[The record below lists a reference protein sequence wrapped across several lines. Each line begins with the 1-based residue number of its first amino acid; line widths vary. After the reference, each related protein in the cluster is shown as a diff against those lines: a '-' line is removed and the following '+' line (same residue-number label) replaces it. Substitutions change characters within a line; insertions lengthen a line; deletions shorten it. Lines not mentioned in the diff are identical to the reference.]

1 MAALSAVGISN
12 VTLLGSFVAGITTV
26 RSNPTANN
34 RIGVVDPTSTTI
46 TTRSMLSGANLRAV
60 LVSGV
65 GAGSTVIASNAFN
78 QTGGLGVNQI
88 IVNQGIN
95 YNRTLNLSSNYL
107 TFNAVNSNV
116 VVTPPASNIAAVGN
130 ASLNNNLV
138 VNQGSIIIPVNSTFT
153 SSVSTGALI
162 TTVFTST
169 SAWTAPSYVSNVSAL
184 LVAGGGGG
192 GYGNIITDGGGG
204 GAGGLVYNT
213 AIPVLSGQT
222 YTVTIGA
229 GGPTGAFSGMTG
241 MNGGPSV
248 FSVYAVSASTI
259 FGSISSLAAYGGGGG
274 ASTYVAV
281 AQAGAAGGSGGGG
294 AGGPGGAGGGTTGTY
309 VTPTQG
315 LSGGSGVA
323 VAPYGGGGGG
333 GAGTVGG
340 NAPTGGTTGG
350 SGGAGVTYPII
361 NTASYNSLAAGGTA
375 VGQLS
380 TNAVS
385 SYYWL
390 AGGGGGGFSSVQP
403 SGYSWAGAGGG
414 GGGIGGTIAFTNPGI
429 AGLSN
434 TGGGGGGGGTYNT
447 SPGGNGGS
455 GIIILSY
462 YNSTVVNTPI
472 PTSTTTYSN
481 SALIF
486 SPLLSGVSVT
496 QATIPMPVAVNI
508 ISATSNWIAPV
519 GVTSVSALIIG
530 GGGGG
535 ASAGG
540 GGGAG
545 GLVYNTNVSVVPGTV
560 YPIIIGSGGS
570 PGLSGTFNNG
580 SNGGN
585 TIFNNIVALGGGY
598 GATLLSAISA
608 SLGGPGGSGGGAS
621 YAPIPFGFSVSAML
635 VAGGG
640 GGGAGG
646 AGAGGVVYN
655 LNTPIV
661 AGNTYTV
668 TIGAGGV
675 GNTAA
680 TNTNTVGGNTI
691 FNGLTA
697 LGGGASTSVTSGS
710 AQLNGGS
717 GGGALFGT
725 NVSAPINVLLVG
737 AGGGGGGNAGAGG
750 GAGGVINV
758 LATIAQGTVYSV
770 TIGNGGVGGSGTAPF
785 SGTNGGNTVFNGL
798 TALGGG
804 AGGAYNTAISTSVN
818 GASGGSG
825 GGGAYYYLSNTI
837 LSAVAFKSTT
847 TWTAPVGV
855 TSVSALVVG
864 GGGTGANNAGNPG
877 PSAGAGAGGV
887 VYNTNYTVTQG
898 NNYTIQ
904 VGGGGSNSVF
914 DALTALAGGNG
925 NANGGSGGGNAS
937 ATQPTS
943 PSGGY
948 GNNGGSGGGGAGGG
962 AGAVGGS
969 GPGYGGNAGS
979 GGAGITF
986 PILSAAAVGQFTS
999 GNYYVA
1005 GGGGGD
1011 GSYVWSPGGGGI
1023 GGGGGGGPSGGA
1035 AGLANTGGG
1044 GGGGQGSY
1052 SGWSGGSGVIILAYY
1067 VNYYSALGGQGYSSQ
1082 GNAGGA
1088 GQNGVTGV
1096 STFYGGGG
1104 GGNTSIGTAATLTN
1118 AGNGGNGTSYTLSNV
1133 ASAGQLFN
1141 GNYYVAG
1148 GGGGGSSSGSNTGT
1162 GGLGGGGAG
1171 NGTSG
1176 TANTGGGGGG
1186 GVASGAGGTGGTGL
1200 VVVSSPVL
1208 LTTTGA
1214 PGFLVNGTN
1223 YVYTFSATGSLAYTA
1238 PTVVGGIAL
1247 QPISTSGGYG
1257 NVGGNSTS
1265 AINTSFVTSTPPGG
1279 GGGAGSA
1286 GANSSGIYGG
1296 AGGIGLTYPVLN
1308 TIGVGQYVPA
1318 TYSTLISGGFGVNT
1332 VSLSTGNS
1340 TNYQFGTG
1348 DFTIEAWTY
1357 SQNISANNNFNRII
1371 SVAGNYN
1378 SGIGAEMYLQLPT
1391 LSTCGVTFAI
1401 NGYNGG
1407 VNQNVTTTNL
1417 LSSNTWYHLA
1427 MTRKSGV
1434 LYGFINGVYQG
1445 SATATANISATN
1457 GVAIGN
1463 SHNQGAGG
1471 NGFAGY
1477 ISNVRL
1483 VSGTALYT
1491 TSFTVPTAPLSAIA
1505 GTVLLT
1511 CQNPTIT
1518 IDNSPYH
1525 VNFVTIG
1532 TVSISTAV
1540 VPFSG
1545 YNYYIAGGG
1554 GAGQGLSNNITAGG
1568 YGGGGVGVYNG
1579 TGTAGITNTG
1589 GGGGGGANYAG
1600 GAGGSGVTVIV
1611 SPYPF
1616 WVTGSPGISY
1626 YGSNYVYTFSAAGTF
1641 VAPYTNIPYPVLS
1654 AASLSLSSIGGSAL
1668 QPTSIYG
1675 GYGNAGGNGV
1685 GAFYGS
1691 TGGGGGAGQAGA
1703 TPALSGNS
1711 TNGGIGLLYTISG
1724 SALYYA
1730 GGGGGGQ
1737 WGTGAA
1743 GNGGQGG
1750 GGGGST
1756 AVGGIPGTS
1765 GGNGA
1770 LSGTAGGYAGNGA
1783 NGFGGGGGGGGSPLT
1798 GTLVYG
1804 GGAGGS
1810 GVVVIAYYP
1819 ASTTYTTVFSA
1830 TSAWTCPPNVTSI
1843 SALLVAGGGGG
1854 GQTEGGGGGAGGLIY
1869 YSSLSTVPGATYTIT
1884 VGGGGAGCP
1893 NNSSTYG
1900 TDYGASGGFSSL
1912 SGVAYPGF
1920 PNGVS
1925 LGTIAYVNGGG
1936 GGGSYNSTTNNAQSG
1951 GSGGGTGSGAAGN
1964 GGAGTISQNYIQGYA
1979 GGNGGANNYVGA
1991 GGGGSGGQ
1999 ALNLT
2004 YQSPGGNSTTV
2015 IDGYGG
2021 DGIYGIYPFVQNF
2034 QNVTRFYGNIT
2045 NDYLYIPS
2053 NSATALSTNNFT
2065 IEGWHYF
2072 TKPTANINNTIYSN
2086 YATNTAFAAGSGAI
2100 YYGKHTVVNGNMT
2113 FWSSNYSTTVPLL
2126 SDAALPTYGWMHYAV
2141 TRYGNVFTMYR
2152 NGTFAAS
2159 ATYTGSITLSSNV
2172 NYIGANGADQNAN
2185 YYGLIHSFRI
2195 VVGYPIYTSNFLPSV
2210 VSVSPLS
2217 SISGTQLLVCQTS
2230 AASAFN
2236 DYSVNNFAIS
2246 ARGLVTTTLQPVV
2259 QGLVGFGGG
2268 GGGGFYTAGSNA
2280 IITGGA
2286 GGLGGGGAGTT
2297 KFTPY
2302 AGAAAANNSGGGGG
2316 GGGWQGSS
2324 GGGGGNGGSGVVII
2338 QYTTGT
2344 IPVSSNVYYPPV
2356 ITTVTSTSAWTAP
2369 GTSNYYL
2376 ASAIIIGGGGGGGSS
2391 TNTTTYNGL
2400 TGITNLVAGGGG
2412 GSGSVLYS
2420 TNLIIPASAT
2430 YTFNIG
2436 TSGVGGTAG
2445 SAGGTGGTT
2454 SLVGGTPAFNYS
2466 LSAIGGG
2473 GGGGVN
2479 ALSGAPGGSGGG
2491 IAVNTGVV
2499 VLSSY
2504 NLIAQTFTTTSGITT
2519 WTCPPLVTSVSA
2531 LLVGG
2536 GGGAG
2541 AGWGG
2546 GGGGGGVIYTSS
2558 LSVTPGTI
2566 YTFSIGTSG
2575 IGSSSLSLPGSN
2587 GGNTIFNS
2595 LTALGGGGGGSSSA
2609 AANNGGSGGGAGV
2622 GNVTYGNA
2630 TQPSSTSSGLGNNGA
2645 AGTLTSS
2652 VSSGGGGGGAG
2663 SAGGATYGGI
2673 GIANT
2678 LTNYL
2683 STGQLSSGNYYVGT
2697 GGVGGTVNS
2706 FTLIPAGPLSSTVF
2720 TSTSAWTCPTN
2731 VFVVSALVVAGGG
2744 GGGGL
2749 AFAGG
2754 GGAGG
2759 AILSAINVTPGITYT
2774 ITVAGGG
2781 AGTSA
2786 SAPGSNGGNSSL
2798 SAAGFTTLS
2807 ASGGIGGNPGAG
2819 SGGNSGNGY
2828 IGGNGSPGAYNTG
2841 QVGGGGGGAG
2851 GNGGTGIQ
2859 STAAGAGGIG
2869 IYNLLT
2875 NSVSAGQLSAGNYY
2889 VGGGGGGGGNGYSGG
2904 AGGTG
2909 GLGGGGGGG
2918 GGSNG
2923 SSATANTGGGGGGD
2937 GYAGNSNQFTGG
2949 NGGSGIVVLL
2959 FTTGGVVSS
2968 VTTLSGSAIITATG
2982 TWTAPANVY
2991 SISAVVVGGGG
3002 GGGSWNGPGGGAG
3015 GLVLS
3020 AIAVT
3025 PGTTYPITIGSG
3037 GIGNYNGYQGNQ
3049 GINATNGGNTVAFS
3063 LTALGGGYASTYSSQ
3078 PAGNNGGSGG
3088 GAWSS
3093 YTPGNSIQFST
3104 YGYGLGNAGGAGQGV
3119 GNNYS
3124 ETAGGGGGAG
3134 SAGGAGGA
3142 SQTLQGTGGAG
3153 VTFAMFNLI
3162 SVGQL
3167 SAGPNGNSYYLAGG
3181 GGAGG
3186 NRYGGYG
3193 LAGAGGGGVGG
3204 VGQAGGPTNGGTGL
3218 SATGGGGG
3226 GAGYTNTNQ
3235 SGGAGGNGGSGVV
3248 AIYYT
3253 YSASIGSNAAVNSG
3267 GGGSGAGVSTG
3278 IGGNGGTGS
3287 LSLAYYSLSTSVNSI
3302 TNVTGFNT
3310 TYSVSGYFTTNA
3322 FISSGTWTVPPGV
3335 TSVSALLVAGGGG
3348 GARVGGAGGAGGV
3361 LYNTS
3366 TSVTPGQSLQVV
3378 IGSGGLGWVGDA
3390 QSGGQ
3395 ANNGGNTIFG
3405 SLTAIGGGGGGNYG
3419 NPNGSGGANG
3429 GSGGGGGRQNS
3440 GSSTNTGGSGI
3451 AGQGYAGGTLASPG
3465 AYATNSAGGGGGAGG
3480 IGQNGGSAAYT
3491 GIGGAGITN
3500 SLINLLSAGV
3510 YNPSYSNSFNGTNQY
3525 LTVSTNTGNTLGTE
3539 NFTLECWV
3547 NPTSRISLYPCILTN
3562 GNAVGAG
3569 QVSIFPDHSV
3579 NPGKYTLT
3587 INGVYPAITSTASVA
3602 YGSWTHIA
3610 LVRNNGVCTFYVNGV
3625 ANGTYTTSAALSGV
3639 GSYWYLGVTGD
3650 NIPQSYYNGYISN
3663 LRLVKGLAVYT
3674 TNFNPPTTQLLAIS
3688 GTQLLTCIAPN
3699 IVDISPNNSNFANNN
3714 NVLAVSSIVP
3724 PVSGNYYLGGG
3735 GTGSQYTIT
3744 YAGGLGGGGAGTIDS
3759 VTYPLS
3765 ASLIDGVPNTGGGG
3779 GGGRDTYVGGV
3790 WREGNGGSG
3799 LVILA
3804 YIVPA
3809 IPTSTV
3815 FNTTSAWTVPSY
3827 VTSVT
3832 ATIVA
3837 GGGGGGGGTS
3847 GQAGVSTS
3855 YIYSGSGGGGGAGGV
3870 LTRVINVTPGTS
3882 YTVTIGG
3889 GGAAG
3894 SATYGAYTA
3903 TNGFNSSLSSTTISL
3918 TAIGGGSGGQNSFS
3932 AGNGGSGGGGYNSQP
3947 GIAGQGN
3954 AGGSGGGGG
3963 AGGVGQAGGSGYANG
3978 GAGGIGI
3985 TNTLINSISAGQL
3998 SAGNYY
4004 LAGGGGSGGY
4014 ATVGNYNLNGPGGP
4028 GGGGGGNSGGGIA
4041 GTTNTGGGG
4050 GGAGASDYNS
4060 SAGGAGGS
4068 GIVIL
4073 SYIPNINAYT
4083 VLSATNSYVPGA
4095 GIVPTNTTL
4104 VYNASANNNYGST
4117 IIGYAGGTSV
4127 LLSSAPINTYSYLFN
4142 GSNSYLSIP
4151 TGTFYTP
4158 TLSTNGTSFGSN
4170 NFTIELWA
4178 YPLATPG
4185 AWTPILSVGSTGG
4198 GQEIRIGQ
4206 NINSTGNGYI
4216 IPSNTNSADSYS
4228 GSGTL
4233 TVGAWSHLALVR
4245 NGSTVTFYRN
4255 GQQVLQS
4262 TGVSFYFNNTGAV
4275 TLGYDKYA
4283 DGYFNGYISNVRIL
4297 NNTALYT
4304 TGFALSTVNL
4314 TNPLSAISGSTAL
4327 LTCQA
4332 SALIDSSGNNFPV
4345 YNYNAVA
4352 VSNVIPFSATTV
4364 LPVSG
4369 LIVAGGGGGGAGSAA
4384 TATTNTVSISSI
4396 NNAVTLSNTVLAL
4409 STVTYYSSGIYTL
4422 SIPANV
4428 VSISAV
4434 LVGAGGSGGKP
4445 GGWTYGSYGGA
4456 GGYTSGILSNLLSGT
4471 TVTIVV
4477 GGGGQPSSTTSATG
4491 GGGIACSNSTDN
4503 QYGGGGGG
4511 YTGIFLGNN
4520 NIAQSTAIII
4530 AGGGGGG
4537 GSSRAGTGNSGGAG
4551 GGSIGQT
4558 GLSPYDGKIAY
4569 AGQGGTQT
4577 GQGITSRTDSINT
4590 NVLAG
4595 PLQGGSPQVNSY
4607 GGAGGGG
4614 WYGGSAGGYSE
4625 SNTMAGGGGGSSYIN
4640 PAYVLNGVT
4649 YMGNYTTPPVVSNV
4663 TIPYGAGNGGSPS
4676 SGGSSG
4682 LAILIFQY
4690 SSVGTYAGA
4699 GYINSLMLSAI
4710 ALSTVPVPSYVA
4722 AVNNLPQPNNY
4733 SVYLNGG
4740 RVQFPASSAYNLGG
4754 NIFTVEFWIYP
4765 YAAPTVTNRLIT
4777 IGPDNSQSSMTFNVG
4792 TNLSLS
4798 YSVPS
4803 LTAYGFGTTAS
4814 SALSLSSWNHV
4825 AFVANS
4831 ATGSIFVN
4839 GISAGTSTSWNLLST
4854 NNNYFYIG
4862 YDTFTTANGQISAS
4876 ISNLRF
4882 TSNSALYVTNFVP
4895 STTQLSANT
4904 YTNLLTFRGPTITD
4918 NSQLSAVPSYT
4929 AYFGTPYVLS
4939 ASPFYYQ
4946 VSSVGYYVAGGGAGG
4961 GAGGYTGT
4969 TVTGGGGAAGT
4980 AYNSG
4985 NGGNAVSYTGAGGG
4999 GAAGT
5004 GTYSGG
5010 NGSTGIIVFAYQP
5023 VSAVVINTNYPTL
5036 PLSATLISGSVSSIF
5051 VAASGAPVN
5060 INNNIVNGIGNTFS
5074 LNYTPGLSST
5084 FTYSGLPV
5092 NVYWGTSATVPASAY
5107 SVIATTPYTGVINQV
5122 GLSATPAYSYTF
5134 NGTTDYLSLTSI
5146 NGTYQLSS
5154 TSTPFTV
5161 EGWVYPTAAAGGCL
5175 FTSSYAAS
5183 PITIALGFGSSV
5195 GNLGGTNYAWL
5206 AYYNGTAWT
5215 SSVISPYPI
5224 QTNVWTH
5231 VAGVFTGNSTLL
5243 YVNGVQVVSAAGTSW
5258 TTTPPNGNVSYIGRR
5273 WDLAGGNFFQGYMSN
5288 VRFTNGYALYTNTTF
5303 PVSYAP
5309 LSALASTTLLTCNTS
5324 AFRDTSSY
5332 NNPIYVVGTSAIS
5345 IINPFT
5351 NISNGFTLSNV
5362 LTVSAVSSRP
5372 TVNMNYIN
5380 NNITVSVGNS
5390 VTYNKTINKSPVLQY
5405 LSTSSS
5411 QSVTILK
5418 QTSQIRF
5425 FVTTTTAY
5433 ANVNTPNL
5441 SSNVNMQWVGGGQPY
5456 NQASIRTWYAAPFM
5470 LTNIPNYA
5478 SYWQAN
5484 YPYTNLTPI
5493 TPAND
5498 PTIVYI
5504 PATAAISG
5512 TTGVGYPVTQVFY

>member
-34 RIGVVDPTSTTI
+34 RIGVVDPVSTSV
-46 TTRSMLSGANLRAV
+46 TTRSMLSGANLSAV
-60 LVSGV
+60 LVSGA
-65 GAGSTVIASNAFN
+65 GFGSTVIANNSYN
-78 QTGGLGVNQI
+78 QFGSLGVNQI

-95 YNRTLNLSSNYL
+95 YNRTLNLSSNYT
-107 TFNAVNSNV
+107 TFNAVNSNI
-116 VVTPPASNIAAVGN
+116 VVTPPTSNVAAVGN
-130 ASLNNNLV
+130 ANLNNNLV
-138 VNQGSIIIPVNSTFT
+138 VNQGNVIIPVNSTFT

-169 SAWTAPSYVSNVSAL
+169 SAWTAPSYVSNISAIV
-184 LVAGGGGG
+184 VAGGGGG

-213 AIPVLSGQT
+213 AIPVVSGQT
-222 YTVTIGA
+222 YSITIGA

-259 FGSISSLAAYGGGGG
+259 FGAISALVAYGGGGG
-274 ASTYVAV
+274 ASTYTAV

-323 VAPYGGGGGG
+323 AAPYGGGGGG

-340 NAPTGGTTGG
+340 NAPTGGVTGG
-350 SGGAGVTYPII
+350 SGGAGVTYPLI
-361 NTASYNSLAAGGTA
+361 NTASYNSLATGGTA

-434 TGGGGGGGGTYNT
+434 TGGGGGGGGTYAT

-455 GIIILSY
+455 GIVIISY
-462 YNSTVVNTPI
+462 YNSTVINTPI
-472 PTSTTTYSN
+472 VTNTTTYSN

-486 SPLLSGVSVT
+486 SPLLSGISVT

-508 ISATSNWIAPV
+508 ISATSTWTAPV
-519 GVTSVSALIIG
+519 GVTSISALIIG

-545 GLVYNTNVSVVPGTV
+545 GLIYNTNISVVPGTV
-560 YPIIIGSGGS
+560 YPIIVGSGGS
-570 PGLSGTFNNG
+570 PGLSGTLNNG
-580 SNGGN
+580 ARGGN
-585 TIFNNIVALGGGY
+585 TIFNNLTALGGGY
-598 GATLLSAISA
+598 GATLLSAVSA
-608 SLGGPGGSGGGAS
+608 SFGGPGGSGGGAS

-661 AGNTYTV
+661 AGNTYTIA
-668 TIGAGGV
+668 IGAGGV

-717 GGGALFGT
+717 GGGALFGA

-737 AGGGGGGNAGAGG
+737 GGGGGAGNAGAGG

-758 LATIAQGTVYSV
+758 LATIAQGTVYGV
-770 TIGNGGVGGSGTAPF
+770 TIGNGGIGGSSTSPF

-825 GGGAYYYLSNTI
+825 GGGAYYYLSTTI
-837 LSAVAFKSTT
+837 LSAVAFKATT
-847 TWTAPVGV
+847 SWTAPVGV

-864 GGGTGANNAGNPG
+864 GGGTGANNGGNPG

-898 NNYTIQ
+898 NSYSIQ
-904 VGGGGSNSVF
+904 VGGGGGNSVF

-986 PILSAAAVGQFTS
+986 PILNAAAVGQFSS

-1011 GSYVWSPGGGGI
+1011 GSYVWSPGGGGV

-1035 AGLANTGGG
+1035 AGLANTGSG

-1052 SGWSGGSGVIILAYY
+1052 SGWPGGSGVIILAYY
-1067 VNYYSALGGQGYSSQ
+1067 VNYYSALGGQGYSGQ

-1104 GGNTSIGTAATLTN
+1104 GGNTSAGTAATLTN
-1118 AGNGGNGTSYTLSNV
+1118 AGNGGNGTSFTLSNA

-1186 GVASGAGGTGGTGL
+1186 GAANGAGGTGGTGL
-1200 VVVSSPVL
+1200 LVVSSPVL

-1238 PTVVGGIAL
+1238 PTVVGGLGL
-1247 QPISTSGGYG
+1247 QPNSTSGGYG

-1265 AINTSFVTSTPPGG
+1265 AINTSFITSTPPGG
-1279 GGGAGSA
+1279 GGGAGGA
-1286 GANSSGIYGG
+1286 GANTSGIYGG
-1296 AGGIGLTYPVLN
+1296 AGGVGLTYPILN
-1308 TIGVGQYVPA
+1308 TIGVGQYVP
-1318 TYSTLISGGFGVNT
+1318 TTHSTLISGGFGVNT

-1357 SQNISANNNFNRII
+1357 SQNISANNNFNRVI

-1378 SGIGAEMYLQLPT
+1378 SGIGAEMYLQLPIST
-1391 LSTCGVTFAI
+1391 PTTCGVTFAV

-1407 VNQNVTTTNL
+1407 VNQNVTTTSI

-1491 TSFTVPTAPLSAIA
+1491 SSFTVPTAPLSAVA

-1532 TVSISTAV
+1532 TVSISTAI
-1540 VPFSG
+1540 VPFPG

-1568 YGGGGVGVYNG
+1568 FGGGGVGVFNG
-1579 TGTAGITNTG
+1579 TGAAGTANTG

-1600 GAGGSGVTVIV
+1600 GAGGSGVTVII
-1611 SPYPF
+1611 SPYPL
-1616 WVTGSPGISY
+1616 WVTGSPGVAFTG
-1626 YGSNYVYTFSAAGTF
+1626 GSNYVYTFSAAGTF
-1641 VAPYTNIPYPVLS
+1641 VAPYTNIPYSILS

-1668 QPTSIYG
+1668 QPISTTG
-1675 GYGNAGGNGV
+1675 GYGNAGGGGV

-1703 TPALSGNS
+1703 TPALSGIS
-1711 TNGGIGLLYTISG
+1711 TNGGIGLLYSISG
-1724 SALYYA
+1724 SAFYYA

-1737 WGTGAA
+1737 WGAGYA
-1743 GNGGQGG
+1743 GNGGLGG

-1756 AVGGIPGTS
+1756 ATGGIPGIG

-1783 NGFGGGGGGGGSPLT
+1783 NGFGGGGGGGGSPTT

-1810 GVVVIAYYP
+1810 GAVIIAYYP
-1819 ASTTYTTVFSA
+1819 TGTTYTTVFSA
-1830 TSAWTCPPNVTSI
+1830 TSAWTCPPNVVSI
-1843 SALLVAGGGGG
+1843 SALFVAGGGGG

-1869 YSSLSTVPGATYTIT
+1869 YSSLSTVPGATYTVT
-1884 VGGGGAGCP
+1884 VGAGGAGCP
-1893 NNSSTYG
+1893 NNASTYN
-1900 TDYGASGGFSSL
+1900 TDYGSSGGFSSL

-1920 PNGVS
+1920 PNGAS
-1925 LGTIAYVNGGG
+1925 LGTVAYVNGGG
-1936 GGGSYNSTTNNAQSG
+1936 GGGSYNATTNNAQSG
-1951 GSGGGTGSGAAGN
+1951 GSGGGTGPGNAGN

-1979 GGNGGANNYVGA
+1979 GGSTGANNNVGA

-1999 ALNLT
+1999 ALNLS

-2034 QNVTRFYGNIT
+2034 QNVTRFYGNIS

-2065 IEGWHYF
+2065 LEGWHYF
-2072 TKPTANINNTIYSN
+2072 TKPTANTNNTIYSN
-2086 YATNTAFAAGSGAI
+2086 YATTFATTSGAI
-2100 YYGKHTVVNGNMT
+2100 YYGKHTTVNGNMS
-2113 FWSSNYSTTVPLL
+2113 FWSSNYSTAVPLL

-2159 ATYTGSITLSSNV
+2159 ATYTGSITLSSNF
-2172 NYIGANGADQNAN
+2172 NYIGANGADQTAN
-2185 YYGLIHSFRI
+2185 YYGLMHSFRI
-2195 VVGYPIYTSNFLPSV
+2195 VIGYPIYISNFLPSV

-2217 SISGTQLLVCQTS
+2217 AISGTQLLVCQTS

-2236 DYSVNNFAIS
+2236 DYSVNNFAVS
-2246 ARGLVTTTLQPVV
+2246 ARGLVTTTLQPVA

-2268 GGGGFYTAGSNA
+2268 GGGGFYTGGANA

-2297 KFTPY
+2297 RFTPY

-2344 IPVSSNVYYPPV
+2344 TTLSAPVYYPPI
-2356 ITTVTSTSAWTAP
+2356 ITTVTSTSAWTSP

-2376 ASAIIIGGGGGGGSS
+2376 ASAILIGGGGGGGSS
-2391 TNTTTYNGL
+2391 TSSLVFNGL
-2400 TGITNLVAGGGG
+2400 SSFNTIVAGGGG
-2412 GSGSVLYS
+2412 GAGNVVYS

-2454 SLVGGTPAFNYS
+2454 SLVGGTPAFNYN

-2479 ALSGAPGGSGGG
+2479 ALSGLPGGSGGG
-2491 IAVNTGVV
+2491 VAISTVITAI
-2499 VLSSY
+2499 SSY
-2504 NLIAQTFTTTSGITT
+2504 AFTYASFTSAST
-2519 WTCPPLVTSVSA
+2519 WTCPTGVFTISA
-2531 LLVGG
+2531 TLIGG

-2541 AGWGG
+2541 YGYGG
-2546 GGGGGGVIYTSS
+2546 GGGAGGVVNVTT
-2558 LSVTPGTI
+2558 LSVTPGVTYPI
-2566 YTFSIGTSG
+2566 TIGTFG
-2575 IGSSSLSLPGSN
+2575 TGATDPATPGN
-2587 GGNTIFNS
+2587 TGGNTIFNS
-2595 LTALGGGGGGSSSA
+2595 LTA
-2609 AANNGGSGGGAGV
+2609 
-2622 GNVTYGNA
+2622 
-2630 TQPSSTSSGLGNNGA
+2630 
-2645 AGTLTSS
+2645 
-2652 VSSGGGGGGAG
+2652 
-2663 SAGGATYGGI
+2663 
-2673 GIANT
+2673 
-2678 LTNYL
+2678 
-2683 STGQLSSGNYYVGT
+2683 
-2697 GGVGGTVNS
+2697 
-2706 FTLIPAGPLSSTVF
+2706 F
-2720 TSTSAWTCPTN
+2720 
-2731 VFVVSALVVAGGG
+2731 
-2744 GGGGL
+2744 
-2749 AFAGG
+2749 
-2754 GGAGG
+2754 
-2759 AILSAINVTPGITYT
+2759 
-2774 ITVAGGG
+2774 
-2781 AGTSA
+2781 
-2786 SAPGSNGGNSSL
+2786 
-2798 SAAGFTTLS
+2798 
-2807 ASGGIGGNPGAG
+2807 
-2819 SGGNSGNGY
+2819 
-2828 IGGNGSPGAYNTG
+2828 
-2841 QVGGGGGGAG
+2841 
-2851 GNGGTGIQ
+2851 
-2859 STAAGAGGIG
+2859 
-2869 IYNLLT
+2869 
-2875 NSVSAGQLSAGNYY
+2875 
-2889 VGGGGGGGGNGYSGG
+2889 
-2904 AGGTG
+2904 
-2909 GLGGGGGGG
+2909 GGGG

-2923 SSATANTGGGGGGD
+2923 SAAGTNGGSGGGSTNSSLVSGTAIQNLSGVAITAGTGANYGNNGGVGYTNNTSISGGGGGG
-2937 GYAGNSNQFTGG
+2937 GAGGAGSNANYTLSGSGGAGITLPLLNIASVGTLSSNGNYYVGIGG
-2949 NGGSGIVVLL
+2949 NGGTSASIL
-2959 FTTGGVVSS
+2959 S
-2968 VTTLSGSAIITATG
+2968 LSGSAIITATG
-2982 TWTAPANVY
+2982 TWTTPAGVT

-3025 PGTTYPITIGSG
+3025 PGTTYPITIGPG
-3037 GIGNYNGYQGNQ
+3037 GTGNYNGYQGNQ
-3049 GINATNGGNTVAFS
+3049 GINATNGGNTVAFG

-3088 GAWSS
+3088 GAWST

-3104 YGYGLGNAGGAGQGV
+3104 YGYGLGNAGGTGQGV

-3162 SVGQL
+3162 GVGQL

-3193 LAGAGGGGVGG
+3193 LAGAGGGGVGA
-3204 VGQAGGPTNGGTGL
+3204 VGGTGSPTNGGTGL

-3226 GAGYTNTNQ
+3226 GAGYSNTNQ

-3248 AIYYT
+3248 AIYYVYNST
-3253 YSASIGSNAAVNSG
+3253 AGTNASP
-3267 GGGSGAGVSTG
+3267 STG
-3278 IGGNGGTGS
+3278 NGGNGC
-3287 LSLAYYSLSTSVNSI
+3287 N
-3302 TNVTGFNT
+3302 
-3310 TYSVSGYFTTNA
+3310 
-3322 FISSGTWTVPPGV
+3322 
-3335 TSVSALLVAGGGG
+3335 
-3348 GARVGGAGGAGGV
+3348 
-3361 LYNTS
+3361 
-3366 TSVTPGQSLQVV
+3366 
-3378 IGSGGLGWVGDA
+3378 GL
-3390 QSGGQ
+3390 
-3395 ANNGGNTIFG
+3395 
-3405 SLTAIGGGGGGNYG
+3405 
-3419 NPNGSGGANG
+3419 
-3429 GSGGGGGRQNS
+3429 
-3440 GSSTNTGGSGI
+3440 
-3451 AGQGYAGGTLASPG
+3451 
-3465 AYATNSAGGGGGAGG
+3465 
-3480 IGQNGGSAAYT
+3480 SAA
-3491 GIGGAGITN
+3491 
-3500 SLINLLSAGV
+3500 
-3510 YNPSYSNSFNGTNQY
+3510 
-3525 LTVSTNTGNTLGTE
+3525 
-3539 NFTLECWV
+3539 
-3547 NPTSRISLYPCILTN
+3547 
-3562 GNAVGAG
+3562 
-3569 QVSIFPDHSV
+3569 
-3579 NPGKYTLT
+3579 PG
-3587 INGVYPAITSTASVA
+3587 
-3602 YGSWTHIA
+3602 
-3610 LVRNNGVCTFYVNGV
+3610 
-3625 ANGTYTTSAALSGV
+3625 
-3639 GSYWYLGVTGD
+3639 
-3650 NIPQSYYNGYISN
+3650 
-3663 LRLVKGLAVYT
+3663 
-3674 TNFNPPTTQLLAIS
+3674 
-3688 GTQLLTCIAPN
+3688 
-3699 IVDISPNNSNFANNN
+3699 
-3714 NVLAVSSIVP
+3714 
-3724 PVSGNYYLGGG
+3724 
-3735 GTGSQYTIT
+3735 
-3744 YAGGLGGGGAGTIDS
+3744 
-3759 VTYPLS
+3759 
-3765 ASLIDGVPNTGGGG
+3765 
-3779 GGGRDTYVGGV
+3779 
-3790 WREGNGGSG
+3790 GNGGSG
-3799 LVILA
+3799 AV
-3804 YIVPA
+3804 
-3809 IPTSTV
+3809 
-3815 FNTTSAWTVPSY
+3815 
-3827 VTSVT
+3827 
-3832 ATIVA
+3832 
-3837 GGGGGGGGTS
+3837 
-3847 GQAGVSTS
+3847 
-3855 YIYSGSGGGGGAGGV
+3855 V
-3870 LTRVINVTPGTS
+3870 L
-3882 YTVTIGG
+3882 
-3889 GGAAG
+3889 
-3894 SATYGAYTA
+3894 
-3903 TNGFNSSLSSTTISL
+3903 
-3918 TAIGGGSGGQNSFS
+3918 
-3932 AGNGGSGGGGYNSQP
+3932 GYNALS
-3947 GIAGQGN
+3947 INTA
-3954 AGGSGGGGG
+3954 S
-3963 AGGVGQAGGSGYANG
+3963 VAN
-3978 GAGGIGI
+3978 I
-3985 TNTLINSISAGQL
+3985 TPYS
-3998 SAGNYY
+3998 
-4004 LAGGGGSGGY
+4004 
-4014 ATVGNYNLNGPGGP
+4014 
-4028 GGGGGGNSGGGIA
+4028 
-4041 GTTNTGGGG
+4041 
-4050 GGAGASDYNS
+4050 
-4060 SAGGAGGS
+4060 
-4068 GIVIL
+4068 
-4073 SYIPNINAYT
+4073 
-4083 VLSATNSYVPGA
+4083 PGA
-4095 GIVPTNTTL
+4095 GVVPTNTTL

-4117 IIGYAGGTSV
+4117 SVGYAGGGSV
-4127 LLSSAPINTYSYLFN
+4127 LLSSSPVNTYSYYFN
-4142 GSNSYLSIP
+4142 GTNSYLSIP
-4151 TGTFYTP
+4151 TGTFSTP
-4158 TLSTNGTSFGSN
+4158 ILSTNGTSFGSN
-4170 NFTIELWA
+4170 NFTIEFWVYA
-4178 YPLATPG
+4178 TATPG
-4185 AWTPILSVGSTGG
+4185 AWTPIFSVGSTGG
-4198 GQEIRIGQ
+4198 GQELRIGQ
-4206 NINSTGNGYI
+4206 NINSTGYGML
-4216 IPSNTNSADSYS
+4216 IPNNTNNGDSYTQS
-4228 GSGTL
+4228 N
-4233 TVGAWSHLALVR
+4233 GALPLSSWHHMAMVR
-4245 NGSTVTFYRN
+4245 NGSTMNFYLD
-4255 GQQVLQS
+4255 GVLKTQF
-4262 TGVSFYFNNTGAV
+4262 TGVSFYFNNTGPV
-4275 TLGYDKYA
+4275 TLGYDKNA

-4304 TGFALSTVNL
+4304 TNFALSTVGL
-4314 TNPLSAISGSTAL
+4314 TTPFTPIPGSTAL

-4345 YNYNAVA
+4345 YNYNSVIA
-4352 VSNVIPFSATTV
+4352 SNVIPFSSTTV
-4364 LPVSG
+4364 LPPSA
-4369 LIVAGGGGGGAGSAA
+4369 LIIAGGAGGGAGSPA
-4384 TATTNTVSISSI
+4384 TATTNTVAISSI
-4396 NNAVTLSNTVLAL
+4396 YNAVSLSNTVLAL
-4409 STVTYYSSGIYTL
+4409 STVTYYNSGIYTL

-4434 LVGAGGSGGKP
+4434 LIGAGGSGGKP

-4456 GGYTSGILSNLLSGT
+4456 GGYTSGILNNLLSGT
-4471 TVTIVV
+4471 TVTILV

-4491 GGGIACSNSTDN
+4491 GGGIACPNNTDN
-4503 QYGGGGGG
+4503 VYGGGGGG

-4520 NIAQSTAIII
+4520 TIAQSTAIMI

-4537 GSSRAGTGNSGGAG
+4537 GSALGASYGTGNGGGAG
-4551 GGSIGQT
+4551 GGLTGQT
-4558 GLSPYDGKIAY
+4558 GLAPYTGKPWL
-4569 AGQGGTQT
+4569 GGNGGTQIGPGALVT
-4577 GQGITSRTDSINT
+4577 NPVGINT
-4590 NVLAG
+4590 NVYADALY
-4595 PLQGGSPQVNSY
+4595 GGSPQYNSY

-4614 WYGGSAGGYSE
+4614 WFGGSAGGYDN
-4625 SNTMAGGGGGSSYIN
+4625 SNQMGGGGGGSSYIN

-4649 YMGNYTTPPVVSNV
+4649 YMGNYNTLPVVSNV

-4690 SSVGTYAGA
+4690 RTAGTYAGI
-4699 GYINSLMLSAI
+4699 GYTSPLMLSAI
-4710 ALSTVPVPSYVA
+4710 SLSTITVPAYVTA
-4722 AVNNLPQPNNY
+4722 TNNLPQPNTY
-4733 SVYLNGG
+4733 SVNLNGG
-4740 RVQFPASSAYNLGG
+4740 RVQFPASSAYNLG
-4754 NIFTVEFWIYP
+4754 NNTFTLEFWLYP
-4765 YAAPTVTNRLIT
+4765 YAAPTVNTRLIT
-4777 IGPDNSQSSMTFNVG
+4777 IGPDNSQSSMTFNIG

-4814 SALSLSSWNHV
+4814 SAISLSSWNHI

-4831 ATGSIFVN
+4831 ATGNIFVN
-4839 GISAGTSTSWNLLST
+4839 GVSAASSTGWNLLSA

-4862 YDTFTTANGQISAS
+4862 YDTFTTASGQISAN
-4876 ISNLRF
+4876 ISNLKF
-4882 TSNSALYVTNFVP
+4882 TSGSALYVTNFVP
-4895 STTQLSANT
+4895 STTQLSADA
-4904 YTNLLTFRGPTITD
+4904 YTKLLTFQGPTITD
-4918 NSQLSAVPSYT
+4918 NSLLSAIPSYT

-4961 GAGGYTGT
+4961 GAGSYTGT
-4969 TVTGGGGAAGT
+4969 TVAGGGGNAGT

-4985 NGGNAVSYTGAGGG
+4985 NGGAATANTGAGGG

-5010 NGSTGIIVFAYQP
+5010 TGSNGVIVFAYQP
-5023 VSAVVINTNYPTL
+5023 VSAIVINTNYPTL
-5036 PLSATLISGSVSSIF
+5036 PLSATLISNSLSTIY
-5051 VAASGAPVN
+5051 VAASGTPVN
-5060 INNNIVNGIGNTFS
+5060 ITNNIVNGIGNTLS
-5074 LNYTPGLSST
+5074 LNYTPGLSFT
-5084 FTYSGLPV
+5084 YTYSGIPI
-5092 NVYWGTSATVPASAY
+5092 NVYWGTTNTVFASAY
-5107 SVIATTPYTGVINQV
+5107 TAAAITPYTGVINQV
-5122 GLSATPAYSYTF
+5122 GLSATPAYSYSF
-5134 NGTTDYLSLTSI
+5134 NGTTDYLSLTSV
-5146 NGTYQLSS
+5146 NGAYQLSS

-5175 FTSSYAAS
+5175 FVSSYAAS

-5215 SSVISPYPI
+5215 SSVTSPYPV

-5231 VAGVFTGNSTLL
+5231 IAGVFTGNSTLL

-5273 WDLAGGNFFQGYMSN
+5273 WDLGGSNFFQGYMSN
-5288 VRFTNGYALYTNTTF
+5288 VRFTNGYALYTNSTF
-5303 PVSYAP
+5303 PVIYAP

-5324 AFRDTSSY
+5324 AFRDTSS
-5332 NNPIYVVGTSAIS
+5332 NNYPLYVVGSSAVS
-5345 IINPFT
+5345 NFNPFT
-5351 NISNGFTLSNV
+5351 SIANAATYSNV
-5362 LTVSAVSSRP
+5362 LKVSAVSSRP

-5380 NNITVSVGNS
+5380 NAVTVNVANGVS
-5390 VTYNKTINKSPVLQY
+5390 YNNNINKAPRLQY
-5405 LSTSSS
+5405 LSTSNLP
-5411 QSVTILK
+5411 SVTILK
-5418 QTSQIRF
+5418 QTSQLRY
-5425 FVTTTTAY
+5425 FVTTTTVY
-5433 ANVNTPNL
+5433 ANANTPNL

>member
-46 TTRSMLSGANLRAV
+46 TTRSMLSGANLSAV

-116 VVTPPASNIAAVGN
+116 VVTSPASNIAAVGN
-130 ASLNNNLV
+130 ASLNNKLV

-241 MNGGPSV
+241 MNGGNTV

-717 GGGALFGT
+717 GGGALFGA

-770 TIGNGGVGGSGTAPF
+770 TIGSGGIGGSGTAPF

-847 TWTAPVGV
+847 TWTAPIGV

-864 GGGTGANNAGNPG
+864 GGGTGAGTSGNGG
-877 PSAGAGAGGV
+877 PSPGAGAGGV

-898 NNYTIQ
+898 NSYNIQ

-969 GPGYGGNAGS
+969 GAGYGGNAGS

-986 PILSAAAVGQFTS
+986 PILSAAAVGQFTN

-1011 GSYVWSPGGGGI
+1011 GSYVWAPGGGGI
-1023 GGGGGGGPSGGA
+1023 GGGGGGGSGG
-1035 AGLANTGGG
+1035 GGSLPNTGGG
-1044 GGGGQGSY
+1044 GGGGQNAY
-1052 SGWSGGSGVIILAYY
+1052 VGWPGGSGVIILAYY
-1067 VNYYSALGGQGYSSQ
+1067 VNYYSVLGGQGYSGQ
-1082 GNAGGA
+1082 GNAGGV

-1104 GGNTSIGTAATLTN
+1104 GGNTSAGTAATLTN
-1118 AGNGGNGTSYTLSNV
+1118 AGNGGNGTSYTLSNA

-1200 VVVSSPVL
+1200 VVVSSPVI

-1279 GGGAGSA
+1279 GGGAGNA

-1357 SQNISANNNFNRII
+1357 SQNISANNNFNRVI

-1407 VNQNVTTTNL
+1407 VNQNVTTTSL

-1491 TSFTVPTAPLSAIA
+1491 TGFTVPTAPLSAVA

-1532 TVSISTAV
+1532 TVSISTTI
-1540 VPFSG
+1540 VPFNG

-1579 TGTAGITNTG
+1579 TGIAGITNTG

-1600 GAGGSGVTVIV
+1600 GAGGSGVAVII
-1611 SPYPF
+1611 SPYPL
-1616 WVTGSPGISY
+1616 WVTGSPGVAFVG
-1626 YGSNYVYTFSAAGTF
+1626 GSNYVYTFSAAGTF

-1893 NNSSTYG
+1893 NNASTYG

-1936 GGGSYNSTTNNAQSG
+1936 GGGSYNQTTNNAQSG
-1951 GSGGGTGSGAAGN
+1951 GSGGGTGPGAAGN
-1964 GGAGTISQNYIQGYA
+1964 GGAGTTSQNYIQGYA
-1979 GGNGGANNYVGA
+1979 GGSTGANNYVGA

-2141 TRYGNVFTMYR
+2141 TRYGSVFTMYR

-2195 VVGYPIYTSNFLPSV
+2195 VVGYPIYTGNFLPSV

-2268 GGGGFYTAGSNA
+2268 GVGGFYTAGSNA

-2391 TNTTTYNGL
+2391 TNTTIFNGISSFN
-2400 TGITNLVAGGGG
+2400 TLVAGGGG
-2412 GSGSVLYS
+2412 GAGNLIYT

-2445 SAGGTGGTT
+2445 SAGGNGGTT
-2454 SLVGGTPAFNYS
+2454 ALVGGTPAFNYS

-2479 ALSGAPGGSGGG
+2479 ALSGTPGGSGGG
-2491 IAVNTGVV
+2491 IANSTLVTLVT
-2499 VLSSY
+2499 SY
-2504 NLIAQTFTTTSGITT
+2504 AFSYSTFTSTSA
-2519 WTCPPLVTSVSA
+2519 WTCPFGVTTISA
-2531 LLVGG
+2531 TLIGG

-2541 AGWGG
+2541 YGYGGGGGAGGVVNVTTLNVTPGITYPVTIGTFGIGSTNATTPGGTGGNTIFNTLTAFGGGGGGSNGLAAGTNGGSGGGSTNNSLVSGTAIQNLSGIAITAGTGANYGNNGGVGYTNNTSISGGGGGGGAGGAGSNANYTLSGSGGAGITLPLLNIAAVGTLSSNGNYYVGVGGNGGVNNNLNTVTLPGYTIFTATSAWTCPPNVASLTALVVAGGGGGGEHIGG
-2546 GGGGGGVIYTSS
+2546 GGGGGGVVFYTTINAVAGATYTVIVGAGGNAPAGGSDGGSTATAGSNSS
-2558 LSVTPGTI
+2558 LSGT
-2566 YTFSIGTSG
+2566 G
-2575 IGSSSLSLPGSN
+2575 ISAV
-2587 GGNTIFNS
+2587 I
-2595 LTALGGGGGGSSSA
+2595 ALGGGRGLTTYESNGAGA
-2609 AANNGGSGGGAGV
+2609 NGGSGGGGGGVNGGTGGSSTQTSPSSGAGYSGTGY
-2622 GNVTYGNA
+2622 GNSGAGNA
-2630 TQPSSTSSGLGNNGA
+2630 TSPYR
-2645 AGTLTSS
+2645 
-2652 VSSGGGGGGAG
+2652 GGGGGGAG
-2663 SAGGATYGGI
+2663 SAGTSGG
-2673 GIANT
+2673 GG
-2678 LTNYL
+2678 
-2683 STGQLSSGNYYVGT
+2683 STGGNGI
-2697 GGVGGTVNS
+2697 S
-2706 FTLIPAGPLSSTVF
+2706 FTLNNL
-2720 TSTSAWTCPTN
+2720 
-2731 VFVVSALVVAGGG
+2731 VSAGALSAGSYYVAGGG
-2744 GGGGL
+2744 GGGSDAGRYGGL
-2749 AFAGG
+2749 YSYGGSNSGGNGSLNGGGGSNGTINTG

-2759 AILSAINVTPGITYT
+2759 GGGGFQA
-2774 ITVAGGG
+2774 GG
-2781 AGTSA
+2781 AG
-2786 SAPGSNGGNSSL
+2786 
-2798 SAAGFTTLS
+2798 
-2807 ASGGIGGNPGAG
+2807 G
-2819 SGGNSGNGY
+2819 SGIVILYYQYFAYVSGL
-2828 IGGNGSPGAYNTG
+2828 SGASNTG
-2841 QVGGGGGGAG
+2841 NGGGGYSYNNGLSGGPG
-2851 GNGGTGIQ
+2851 GNGGTG
-2859 STAAGAGGIG
+2859 A
-2869 IYNLLT
+2869 
-2875 NSVSAGQLSAGNYY
+2875 
-2889 VGGGGGGGGNGYSGG
+2889 
-2904 AGGTG
+2904 
-2909 GLGGGGGGG
+2909 
-2918 GGSNG
+2918 
-2923 SSATANTGGGGGGD
+2923 
-2937 GYAGNSNQFTGG
+2937 
-2949 NGGSGIVVLL
+2949 VVLGYNSL
-2959 FTTGGVVSS
+2959 P
-2968 VTTLSGSAIITATG
+2968 VT
-2982 TWTAPANVY
+2982 N
-2991 SISAVVVGGGG
+2991 
-3002 GGGSWNGPGGGAG
+3002 
-3015 GLVLS
+3015 
-3020 AIAVT
+3020 IA
-3025 PGTTYPITIGSG
+3025 
-3037 GIGNYNGYQGNQ
+3037 
-3049 GINATNGGNTVAFS
+3049 
-3063 LTALGGGYASTYSSQ
+3063 
-3078 PAGNNGGSGG
+3078 
-3088 GAWSS
+3088 
-3093 YTPGNSIQFST
+3093 
-3104 YGYGLGNAGGAGQGV
+3104 
-3119 GNNYS
+3119 
-3124 ETAGGGGGAG
+3124 
-3134 SAGGAGGA
+3134 
-3142 SQTLQGTGGAG
+3142 
-3153 VTFAMFNLI
+3153 
-3162 SVGQL
+3162 
-3167 SAGPNGNSYYLAGG
+3167 
-3181 GGAGG
+3181 
-3186 NRYGGYG
+3186 
-3193 LAGAGGGGVGG
+3193 
-3204 VGQAGGPTNGGTGL
+3204 
-3218 SATGGGGG
+3218 
-3226 GAGYTNTNQ
+3226 
-3235 SGGAGGNGGSGVV
+3235 
-3248 AIYYT
+3248 
-3253 YSASIGSNAAVNSG
+3253 
-3267 GGGSGAGVSTG
+3267 
-3278 IGGNGGTGS
+3278 
-3287 LSLAYYSLSTSVNSI
+3287 SI

-3348 GARVGGAGGAGGV
+3348 GARVGGGGGAGGV

-3366 TSVTPGQSLQVV
+3366 ASVTPGQSLQVV
-3378 IGSGGLGWVGDA
+3378 IGSGGLGWVGEA

-3419 NPNGSGGANG
+3419 NPNGSSGANG

-3639 GSYWYLGVTGD
+3639 GSYWYLGITGD

-3674 TNFNPPTTQLLAIS
+3674 ANFNPPTTQLVAIS

-3714 NVLAVSSIVP
+3714 NVLAVSSTVP

-3735 GTGSQYTIT
+3735 GTGSQYNIT
-3744 YAGGLGGGGAGTIDS
+3744 YAGGLGGGGAGTIAS

-3779 GGGRDTYVGGV
+3779 GGGWDTYVGGV

-3804 YIVPA
+3804 YILPA

-3827 VTSVT
+3827 VTSIT

-3847 GQAGVSTS
+3847 GQAGVSTG
-3855 YIYSGSGGGGGAGGV
+3855 YIYTGSGGGGGAGGL

-3963 AGGVGQAGGSGYANG
+3963 AGGAGQAGGSGYANG

-4083 VLSATNSYVPGA
+4083 VLSATNSYAPGA
-4095 GIVPTNTTL
+4095 GIVPTSTTL

-4117 IIGYAGGTSV
+4117 STGYAGGGSI
-4127 LLSSAPINTYSYLFN
+4127 LLSSTPINTYSCLFN

-4170 NFTIELWA
+4170 NFTIELWV

-4206 NINSTGNGYI
+4206 NINSTGNGYL
-4216 IPSNTNSADSYS
+4216 IPNNTNNADSYS

-4369 LIVAGGGGGGAGSAA
+4369 LIVVGGGGGGASSAA
-4384 TATTNTVSISSI
+4384 TVATNTVSISSI
-4396 NNAVTLSNTVLAL
+4396 NNAVSLSNTVLAL

-4491 GGGIACSNSTDN
+4491 GGGIACPNNTDN

-4520 NIAQSTAIII
+4520 VIAQSTAIII

-4537 GSSRAGTGNSGGAG
+4537 GSAYGGSYGTGNGGGAG
-4551 GGSIGQT
+4551 GGLTGQT
-4558 GLSPYDGKIAY
+4558 GLAPYTGKPWL
-4569 AGQGGTQT
+4569 GGNGGTQIGPGALVT
-4577 GQGITSRTDSINT
+4577 NPVGINT
-4590 NVLAG
+4590 NVYAG
-4595 PLQGGSPQVNSY
+4595 ALYGGSPQYNSY

-4614 WYGGSAGGYSE
+4614 WFGGSAGGYD
-4625 SNTMAGGGGGSSYIN
+4625 NNNQMGGGGGGSSYIN

-4649 YMGNYTTPPVVSNV
+4649 YMGNYTTLPVVSNV

-4792 TNLSLS
+4792 TDLSLS

-4862 YDTFTTANGQISAS
+4862 YDTFTTANGQISAN

-4918 NSQLSAVPSYT
+4918 NSQLSAVPRYT

-4961 GAGGYTGT
+4961 GAGNYTGT
-4969 TVTGGGGAAGT
+4969 TVAGGGGAAGT

-5036 PLSATLISGSVSSIF
+5036 PLSATLISGSVSSIY

-5122 GLSATPAYSYTF
+5122 GLSATPAYSYSF

-5154 TSTPFTV
+5154 ASTPFTV
-5161 EGWVYPTAAAGGCL
+5161 EGWVYPIAAAGGCL

-5195 GNLGGTNYAWL
+5195 GNCGGTNYAWL
-5206 AYYNGTAWT
+5206 AYYNGSAWT

-5273 WDLAGGNFFQGYMSN
+5273 WDLAGSNFFQGYLSN

-5332 NNPIYVVGTSAIS
+5332 NNPIYVVGTSAVS